1 MLELKNV
8 KRIYQSK
15 SGAVTA
21 LNGVSITFP
30 QTGMVF
36 ITGKSGCGKTTLLNV
51 IGGLDGIDDGE
62 ISLLGKPFKD
72 FSTEEYDS
80 YRNTFIGF
88 VFQEYN
94 LLNEYTV
101 EKNIRIAME
110 LQGQN
115 CDENEFN
122 ELLSTVEITELKNRK
137 PNELSGGQRQRVAIA
152 RALVKKP
159 RIIIADEPTGALDSN
174 TGIQVLDILK
184 KLSKNKLIIVVS
196 HDQEFAEKYA
206 DRIIRLVD
214 GNITEDITF
223 NENEIE
229 TNLKEKDDSLIIKDG
244 ATLSQTEKDIVA
256 DAIKNRKKLE
266 IIEKLS
272 YREKQPTGPVENFE
286 TKEPLNLKKSQ
297 MKFGSALS
305 LGLKS
310 LGVKPLRLIFTI
322 FLSAIAFAVFGLFDT
337 IANFSTANVI
347 NNQLKKSEAPTVMT
361 SAKYVVNN
369 ALGDEYTIRLS
380 DEKVKELEKSTG
392 SSAKGIYHYSS
403 NVSGSGTAQT
413 IIEISTLFSNKGKNY
428 YTNKIDGLIEFSKN
442 EISSD
447 GKISP
452 FNYQIVEGKYPALD
466 KHTGE
471 NPVAISTYLAESILY
486 YLNGDTL
493 QEQPVNNIHDL
504 IDKEITVYNVKYK
517 IVGLIDCGEI
527 PEKYAPLINVTPS
540 NSKYIT
546 LANDFSAFINSTASK
561 CLFVPEGYREHLKSV
576 NPDNKTVYYA
586 GDSKWIV
593 NNYESSLQA
602 NKYVYSVDDFSEDNI
617 LLFSGNYNSP
627 LSLKDDE
634 VIVHIKNFNEV
645 FSAERKN
652 LNGSERIILEGK
664 LSNMQSKSTIL
675 SEKRNLLKECLSIL
689 NLEDGNGIKNI
700 KVTKTENI
708 TDNKIVK
715 DLKVVGVY
723 LANDNVYSY
732 RLMMNDNLMNDFNIY
747 SEQGDFARLLFATS
761 GNIFSSKKIA
771 EYMCKTSGLSLNWY
785 GNSVIST
792 ISQNEQTIRQS
803 ADLFLYA
810 SIVLALFSVFMF
822 FNYVSTSVVNKR
834 PTIGILRCLGSNGK
848 NILTIFTIESIIMA
862 IVNGLL
868 ATAFTAIGCIFVN
881 MYINNV
887 MNIGV
892 AFAIFGIRQFIII
905 CTVSLV
911 TAIISSAFPIIKIS
925 KEKPVDLI
933 RKP

>member
-8 KRIYQSK
+8 KRVYQSK
-15 SGAVTA
+15 SGDVNA

-72 FSTEEYDS
+72 FTAEEYDS

-110 LQGQN
+110 LQGQT
-115 CDENEFN
+115 CDEREFD
-122 ELLSTVEITELKNRK
+122 ELISTVEITELKNRK

-174 TGIQVLDILK
+174 TGVQVLDILK
-184 KLSKNKLIIVVS
+184 KLSKDKLIIVVS

-206 DRIIRLVD
+206 DRIIKLVD
-214 GNITEDITF
+214 GNVTEDITF

-229 TNLKEKDDSLIIKDG
+229 TNLKEKDDALIIKDG

-256 DAIKNRKKLE
+256 NAIKNRKKLE

-272 YREKQPTGPVENFE
+272 YREKQPTGTVENS
-286 TKEPLNLKKSQ
+286 KSNEPLSLKKSQ
-297 MKFGSALS
+297 MKFSSALS

-347 NNQLKKSEAPTVMT
+347 NHQLKKSDAPTVMA
-361 SAKYVVNN
+361 SAKYIVND
-369 ALGDEYTIRLS
+369 ALGDAYTIRLS
-380 DEKVKELEKSTG
+380 DEKVKDIEKETG
-392 SSAKGIYHYSS
+392 YSIKGIYHYNS
-403 NVSGSGTAQT
+403 NVSGGATSQT
-413 IIEISTLFSNKGKNY
+413 ISQISSLFSNKGKNF
-428 YTNKIDGLIEFSKN
+428 YTNKVDGFIEFNEN

-447 GKISP
+447 GKLGN
-452 FNYQIVEGKYPALD
+452 FKYKIVKGEYPKLSD
-466 KHTGE
+466 GE
-471 NPVAISTYLAESILY
+471 NQVAISTYLADSILY
-486 YLNGDTL
+486 YLNGEML
-493 QEQPVNNIHDL
+493 QEQEVVTTEDL
-504 IDKEITVYNVKYK
+504 IGKEITVYNVKYK
-517 IVGLIDCGEI
+517 IVGLIDCGNI
-527 PEKYAPLINVTPS
+527 PEKYLPLINVTPS
-540 NSKYIT
+540 NTKYIT
-546 LANDFSAFINSTASK
+546 LANDFASFINSTASK
-561 CLFVPEGYREHLKSV
+561 CLFVPDGYREHIKSI
-576 NPDNKTVYYA
+576 NTESQTVYYA
-586 GDSKWIV
+586 GDSKWTI
-593 NNYESSLQA
+593 NNYNSSLQA
-602 NKYVYSVDDFSEDNI
+602 NKYVYSVDDFSEDDI
-617 LLFSGNYNSP
+617 LLFSGNYDTP

-634 VIVHIKNFNEV
+634 VIVHIKNFNEI
-645 FSAERKN
+645 FSAERKD
-652 LNGSERIILEGK
+652 LNNDQRRELENK
-664 LSNMQSKSTIL
+664 LSNIQSKSTIV
-675 SEKRNLLKECLSIL
+675 SEKKTLLKECFSIL
-689 NLEDGNGIKNI
+689 NLKDDGVIKNI

-723 LANDNVYSY
+723 LANDNVYTY

-747 SEQGDFARLLFATS
+747 SEQGDFARLLFS
-761 GNIFSSKKIA
+761 PKGNLFGSKKIA

-822 FNYVSTSVVNKR
+822 FNYISTSVINKR

-862 IVNGLL
+862 IINGIL
-868 ATAFTAIGCIFVN
+868 ATAFTALGCIFVN

-892 AFAIFGIRQFIII
+892 AFAIFGIRQFAIIFAI
-905 CTVSLV
+905 SLV
-911 TAIISSAFPIIKIS
+911 TAIISSVFPIIKIS